1 MCGSAGASSMRTE
14 TRANVSGTT
23 SAPREFDEIRT
34 VTLKQYEV
42 RDPVHG
48 LIAFNGLECDIINH
62 PAFQRLRRIRQLAWT
77 DMVYPGAMHT
87 RFEHSLGV
95 MHVATRLFETVRR
108 RSKQILES
116 EYDFE
121 EGATIRW
128 RQIIRLA
135 ALLHDVGHTP
145 FSHSGEGLFPV
156 DDKTGKQLT
165 HESYSASILRHQIAD
180 VIDSN
185 THASNIGIKTSDV
198 ERLFGEGQIDKPSL
212 AWKALLSGQMDADR
226 MDYLLR
232 DSHHSG
238 VAYGRYDLDRV
249 VATVEFC
256 PDKETGGHELGVG
269 DDGIHAV
276 EGLLIARYMM
286 FTQVY
291 FHKTRAIY
299 DHHLV
304 QALKT
309 ILETEGGKFP
319 LPTKEGITDYLKW
332 DDWRVLGAIARNEA
346 GKHGEIL
353 RERNHYR
360 CIHATSETPSEE
372 EVEKIKTMKEALGK
386 MDSVIIPAEKSW
398 YQSKNDILVAV
409 HSHAG
414 SATEI
419 KPLSALSSVVGGLK
433 PINML
438 RLYVPPRDRAA
449 AQATVAKL
457 GDSK

>member
-156 DDKTGKQLT
+156 DDKTGKQL
-165 HESYSASILRHQIAD
+165 
-180 VIDSN
+180 
-185 THASNIGIKTSDV
+185 
-198 ERLFGEGQIDKPSL
+198 
-212 AWKALLSGQMDADR
+212 
-226 MDYLLR
+226 
-232 DSHHSG
+232 
-238 VAYGRYDLDRV
+238 
-249 VATVEFC
+249 
-256 PDKETGGHELGVG
+256 
-269 DDGIHAV
+269 
-276 EGLLIARYMM
+276 
-286 FTQVY
+286 
-291 FHKTRAIY
+291 
-299 DHHLV
+299 
-304 QALKT
+304 
-309 ILETEGGKFP
+309 
-319 LPTKEGITDYLKW
+319 
-332 DDWRVLGAIARNEA
+332 
-346 GKHGEIL
+346 
-353 RERNHYR
+353 
-360 CIHATSETPSEE
+360 
-372 EVEKIKTMKEALGK
+372 
-386 MDSVIIPAEKSW
+386 
-398 YQSKNDILVAV
+398 
-409 HSHAG
+409 
-414 SATEI
+414 
-419 KPLSALSSVVGGLK
+419 
-433 PINML
+433 
-438 RLYVPPRDRAA
+438 
-449 AQATVAKL
+449 
-457 GDSK
+457 